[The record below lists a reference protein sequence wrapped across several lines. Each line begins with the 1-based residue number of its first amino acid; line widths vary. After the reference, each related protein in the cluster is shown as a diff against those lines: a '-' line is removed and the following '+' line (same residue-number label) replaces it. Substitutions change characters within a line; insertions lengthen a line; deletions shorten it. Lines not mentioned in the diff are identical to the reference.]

1 VDGWWSA
8 AVDRLAARQASR
20 AMGRCAAPT
29 CSARPA
35 LAPPPPAHRGRG
47 EEEAGEGR
55 AAGIRRCTDLLGNPV
70 ELGERG
76 QIEAQI
82 VGEAHDLLVDLGV
95 LGVLLGQQRVHRAPA
110 PPPRPAPDRH
120 TSAPSSR
127 RPSRGRAR
135 ERGHFPGQCCFA
147 GAQAA
152 AVRHRSSDP
161 AIDLQPKLRMCVI
174 GFINTIDSQS

>member
-110 PPPRPAPDRH
+110 PPPRPGPPH
-120 TSAPSSR
+120 L
-127 RPSRGRAR
+127 RPVDPPPLTGQGARTRALPR
-135 ERGHFPGQCCFA
+135 
-147 GAQAA
+147 
-152 AVRHRSSDP
+152 AVLLCWGSGSGCPPPIQRSSDRSP
-161 AIDLQPKLRMCVI
+161 AKTAHVCDRLY
-174 GFINTIDSQS
+174 